1 MTEALD
7 LVKQRLVDGVETG
20 KGGELTYA
28 VPDLWINP
36 DHLSQPRLINP
47 YHFYLDRINWIEDQP
62 PEPLIGGTSGGE
74 WTKEAVIYNTLV
86 RATTGYDHDEDNEVG
101 LDPIGDGWME
111 TGTFLKTIATLPM
124 VKRMGFNV
132 IHLLPVTT
140 IGEDGRKGTLGSVYA
155 IQNPYRLDP
164 RLSEPA
170 LGLEPEDEF
179 AALIEAAHHLGMRVV
194 VEFVFRTASKD
205 ADWVAEHPEWFYW
218 IQADIPN
225 REAGAEDE
233 KAYGAPVFSDAEL
246 EQIKNQVERC
256 HFDDLIPP
264 HAIYRDMFTPPPD
277 PDAIELIDGA
287 WIGTLDDGTR
297 VRVPGAFADWPPDD
311 PQPPW
316 TDVTYLRMYDHPDF
330 NYIAYNTVRM
340 YDTRLARPEN
350 RVEPLWDRVVGILP
364 YYQRHFGIDGVM
376 IDMGHALPGPLKQR
390 LIERAREVDPDFAFW
405 DENFGITEQ
414 SREEGYD
421 AVIGNY
427 WWLAYRPQRLIQDM
441 LSRCARSG
449 FPIPFFTAPE
459 SHNTPR
465 AAARAGGRPYAR
477 LLWALGCFLPA
488 LPFCH
493 AGFELAETVPV
504 NTGLDFQPE
513 ELSRYPAEELPL
525 FSEAAYAWE
534 NKPHLVEWIQRVLD
548 VRARYADLISDPDP
562 ATFDLVP
569 SDSPDVWAVIRHRG
583 RRAVAILFNLNW
595 DRAHTVHVPLR
606 TEDEELID
614 LLSERTFTVKNG
626 CLEATFA
633 PASCVILHWEA
644 RESL

>member
-1 MTEALD
+1 MTEALSR
-7 LVKQRLVDGVETG
+7 VRQRLLDGVEAG
-20 KGGELTYA
+20 QGRELTYA
-28 VPDLWINP
+28 VPDLWIAP
-36 DHLSQPRLINP
+36 DRSPQAHRVNP
-47 YHFYLDRINWIEDQP
+47 YRFYLDCINRITARP
-62 PEPLIGGTSGGE
+62 PQPLIGGRSGGE
-74 WTKEAVIYNTLV
+74 WTGEAVIYNTLI
-86 RATTGYDHDEDNEVG
+86 RAATGYDHDEDGEVG

-132 IHLLPVTT
+132 IHLLPVTA
-140 IGEDGRKGTLGSVYA
+140 IGEDGRKGNLGSVYA

-170 LGLEPEDEF
+170 LGMEPEVEF

-218 IQADIPN
+218 IRADIPN
-225 REAGAEDE
+225 RKAGTEDGR
-233 KAYGAPVFSDAEL
+233 AYGAPIFSDAEL
-246 EQIKNQVERC
+246 EQIRNQVERGHC
-256 HFDDLIPP
+256 DDLTPP
-264 HAIYRDMFTPPPD
+264 HEIYRDMFTPPPD
-277 PDAIELIDGA
+277 PENVALIDGS
-287 WIGTLDDGTR
+287 WIGTLEDGTR

-340 YDTRLARPEN
+340 YDARLARPEN
-350 RVEPLWDRVVGILP
+350 RVELLWDRVIGILP
-364 YYQRHFGIDGVM
+364 YYQRQFGIDGVM
-376 IDMGHALPGPLKQR
+376 IDMGHALPVPLKQR
-390 LIERAREVDPDFAFW
+390 LVQKARETDPDFTFW
-405 DENFGITEQ
+405 DENFDITER

-427 WWLAYRPQRLIQDM
+427 WWLAYRPQKLVHDM
-441 LSRCARSG
+441 LSRCATSG

-465 AAARAGGRPYAR
+465 AAARAGGVPYAR
-477 LLWALGCFLPA
+477 LLWALGCLLPA

-493 AGFELAETVPV
+493 AGFELAETLPV

-525 FSEAAYAWE
+525 FSEAAYGWE
-534 NKPHLVEWIQRVLD
+534 NAPNLVDWIRRVLD
-548 VRARYADLISDPDP
+548 VRARYSDLISDPDP
-562 ATFDLVP
+562 STFDLVS
-569 SDSPDVWAVIRHRG
+569 SDSPDVWAVIRRRG
-583 RRAVAILFNLNW
+583 DRAVAILFNLNW
-595 DRAHTVHVPLR
+595 SKTRAFHIRLP
-606 TEDEELID
+606 TEEEALTD
-614 LLSERTFTVKNG
+614 LLSEK
-626 CLEATFA
+626 TFA
-633 PASCVILHWEA
+633 LKDGGLDETFEPAECVILRW
-644 RESL
+644 